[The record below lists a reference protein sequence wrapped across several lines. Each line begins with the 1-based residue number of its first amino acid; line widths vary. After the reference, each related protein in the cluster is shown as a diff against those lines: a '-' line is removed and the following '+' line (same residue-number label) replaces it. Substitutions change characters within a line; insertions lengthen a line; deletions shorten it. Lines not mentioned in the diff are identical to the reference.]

1 MEIHYYEDKVPCSL
15 YGRVDSVWINKA
27 SKCISFYVKE
37 YCKAMVTIPI
47 YTGDNIILPHY
58 MVTRIMNV
66 MLDNTTD
73 DDIQLE
79 DIAMEILTTNTL
91 GCFCNENGIVDNF
104 FDMMIEKGYLLHGD
118 VPVFEFVHD
127 RDVEDYKRIMSE
139 DTDEYENYGDYD
151 IDDEDIDI
159 LDDSEQFPLINTT
172 DKCAYNVYSVTDD
185 TGVYIPNCVND
196 PHITVVYT
204 GIGTRVDMVFNTTD
218 FGNAKLSLESSKQ
231 IRVIDVLDTI
241 IGIINDARENGTSA
255 YFNKN
260 IFE

>member
-1 MEIHYYEDKVPCSL
+1 MKINYYEDKVPHTL
-15 YGRVDSVWINKA
+15 YGTLDSVWVNKA
-27 SKCISFYVKE
+27 SKCISFYVKVVNGVT
-37 YCKAMVTIPI
+37 VTIPI
-47 YTGDNIILPHY
+47 YTGENVILPHY
-58 MVTRIMNV
+58 MVTRIMTV
-66 MLDNTTD
+66 MRDSVTD
-73 DDIQLE
+73 EAIQLE
-79 DIAMEILTTNTL
+79 DIAMEILTQNTL
-91 GCFCNENGIVDNF
+91 GCFCNENYLTDNF
-104 FDMMIEKGYLLHGD
+104 FDMMVEDGYLTHEECQT
-118 VPVFEFVHD
+118 FEFVHD
-127 RDVEDYKRIMSE
+127 RDVEDYERIMSE
-139 DTDEYENYGDYD
+139 DTDKYENYGDYD

-159 LDDSEQFPLINTT
+159 LDDSEQFPLIDTT
-172 DKCAYNVYSVTDD
+172 DKCTYNVYSVTDD

-218 FGNAKLSLESSKQ
+218 FGNAELSLESSKQ